1 MVCGAKA
8 AHHACGG
15 VGWWWLGV
23 CARQGGS
30 GQAGGAQPIC
40 PFVSAC
46 PALAWCHPLLPPRPG
61 AAFVLVRSSE
71 DRFSLGSRGSRSQST
86 CIPEEDGDVGPRTP
100 IPEHSCGPEGGG
112 GAIQEPGFRQGLQM
126 LSVGRCCRSSWG
138 DGDDPSGPD
147 PRVEGLGTSRPAII
161 VPWSWGSPAPRRDRQ
176 AMPCLAW
183 GWGSSSVAPWGRGAP
198 RARYKQ
204 STQPGWAFL
213 HHGEAQASWGMR
225 GPRRGTAG

>member
-1 MVCGAKA
+1 MTGAHFTPCSLPRTHGEMPCHGRCCQHQHPAAGGTPCHGRQDGIASGLRGKGSPPCMRWSRMVVA
-8 AHHACGG
+8 GG
-15 VGWWWLGV
+15 L
-23 CARQGGS
+23 CQAGGS

-112 GAIQEPGFRQGLQM
+112 GRSRSPGLDRV
-126 LSVGRCCRSSWG
+126 SRC
-138 DGDDPSGPD
+138 
-147 PRVEGLGTSRPAII
+147 
-161 VPWSWGSPAPRRDRQ
+161 
-176 AMPCLAW
+176 
-183 GWGSSSVAPWGRGAP
+183 
-198 RARYKQ
+198 
-204 STQPGWAFL
+204 
-213 HHGEAQASWGMR
+213 
-225 GPRRGTAG
+225 